1 MRQRIWKYLEN
12 AAKKPDPRGGILVCS
27 HAAVLDLGLP
37 PINASDYDLFFD
49 EVPDCYS
56 FAARQLDDGIRWVQ
70 NLIEA
75 TPYRK
80 GVLRLQPAIG
90 AEARLDWIRKNPHG
104 CEVNALFSD
113 LAAHLLDP
121 QRHIFVLEN
130 RWADITQSYSPHAF
144 AGEIDVLS
152 ILHPD
157 RFKSWQTMTMMAAR
171 ADHTMTHLLWSR
183 LFNQRF
189 SEHPL
194 QTGLPSQ
201 HTNGD
206 RLLLRYFRQD
216 RATRAMLA
224 RKAENGGSMQVAMC
238 RSVAAHFNGR
248 PFLWTLPQSGL
259 DGGVRDNFWKADDG
273 AFRPKLRLPGRSF
286 GLNQWREHHNLALL
300 SVINLSPSQYEL
312 LDLLGVP
319 PDDVFEA
326 LSATILYQ
334 DLCRSSLRDPAAT
347 EPIECIVP
355 CLASAAA
362 LARLLPGCRVQIMP
376 EHLIPKLAEPQK
388 RGPKPSGTA
397 MSEAER
403 QRKGRAARR
412 AATEHAKERAK
423 ESV

>member
-1 MRQRIWKYLEN
+1 ME
-12 AAKKPDPRGGILVCS
+12 P
-27 HAAVLDLGLP
+27 P
-37 PINASDYDLFFD
+37 PINASDYSLFFD
-49 EVPDCYS
+49 EVADYYS
-56 FAARQLDDGIRWVQ
+56 IAARRLDDGIRWVQ
-70 NLIEA
+70 HLIEA
-75 TPYRK
+75 TPYRE

-90 AEARLDWIRKNPHG
+90 AENRLDWIRKNPHG

-113 LAAHLLDP
+113 LAANLLDP
-121 QRHIFVLEN
+121 MRHIFVLED
-130 RWADITQSYSPHAF
+130 RWKDITRAYSPHAYG
-144 AGEIDVLS
+144 GEIDILS

-157 RFKSWQTMTMMAAR
+157 RFKSWQAMTMMAAR
-171 ADHTMTHLLWSR
+171 ADATMTHLLWSR

-201 HTNGD
+201 HTNGN

-224 RKAENGGSMQVAMC
+224 RKAEGGGTMQVAMC
-238 RSVAAHFNGR
+238 RSVAAHYKGR
-248 PFLWTLPQSGL
+248 PFLWTLPQSGV

-300 SVINLSPSQYEL
+300 SPINLSPSQYLL

-334 DLCRSSLRDPAAT
+334 DLCRSSIRDPAAT
-347 EPIECIVP
+347 ECVECVVP
-355 CLASAAA
+355 CLPSAAA
-362 LARLLPGCRVQIMP
+362 LARLLPGCRVKIMP
-376 EHLIPKLAEPQK
+376 EELIPVLAEPVK
-388 RGPKPSGTA
+388 RGPRP
-397 MSEAER
+397 
-403 QRKGRAARR
+403 
-412 AATEHAKERAK
+412 
-423 ESV
+423 

>member
-1 MRQRIWKYLEN
+1 VGKWFE
-12 AAKKPDPRGGILVCS
+12 AAVKKPDARGGILVCS
-27 HAAVLDLGLP
+27 HAAVLDLGPP
-37 PINASDYDLFFD
+37 PINASDYCLFFD

-56 FAARQLDDGIRWVQ
+56 FAARRLDDGIRWVQ
-70 NLIEA
+70 HLIEA
-75 TPYRK
+75 TPYRE

-90 AEARLDWIRKNPHG
+90 AEDRLDWIRKNPHG

-113 LAAHLLDP
+113 LAASLLDP
-121 QRHIFVLEN
+121 MRHIFVLED
-130 RWADITQSYSPHAF
+130 RWKDITRAYSPHAYG
-144 AGEIDVLS
+144 GEIDILS

-157 RFKSWQTMTMMAAR
+157 RFRDWQSMTMMAAR
-171 ADHTMTHLLWSR
+171 ADATMTHLLWSR
-183 LFNQRF
+183 LFNQGF

-201 HTNGD
+201 HINGD

-224 RKAENGGSMQVAMC
+224 RRAEGGGTMQAAMC
-238 RSVAAHFNGR
+238 RSVAAHFKGG
-248 PFLWTLPQSGL
+248 PFLWTLPQSGA
-259 DGGVRDNFWKADDG
+259 DGGVRDNFWKAEDG

-300 SVINLSPSQYEL
+300 SAINLSPSQYDL
-312 LDLLGVP
+312 LDLLGIP

-334 DLCRSSLRDPAAT
+334 DLCRSSIRDPAAH
-347 EPIECIVP
+347 ERVECIVP
-355 CLASAAA
+355 CLPSAAA
-362 LARLLPGCRVQIMP
+362 LARLLPGCDVQIMP
-376 EHLIPKLAEPQK
+376 EELIPVLAEPAK

-397 MSEAER
+397 MSTAER
-403 QRKGRAARR
+403 QRKSRAARR
-412 AATEHAKERAK
+412 AATEHAKERAR